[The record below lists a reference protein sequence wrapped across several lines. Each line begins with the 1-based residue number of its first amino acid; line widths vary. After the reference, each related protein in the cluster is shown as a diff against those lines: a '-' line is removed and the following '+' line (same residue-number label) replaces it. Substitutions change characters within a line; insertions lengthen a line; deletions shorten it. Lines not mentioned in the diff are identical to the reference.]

1 MKKRKDSVRSYYNKQ
16 LKEILRLCEIDKN
29 IIFYTARYT
38 FATTALRKEININI
52 IKQSLQ
58 HKRLS
63 TTENYLDDF
72 KDSEVNSIITGMFL
86 AYF

>member
-29 IIFYTARYT
+29 IIFYTARHT
-38 FATTALRKEININI
+38 FATTALRKEVNINI

-58 HKRLS
+58 QKRLI